1 MMPEDAPE
9 PRVDS
14 PKPEE
19 ETFRPSRGLILLG
32 VFFLLL
38 GAGAGLVM
46 SAATF
51 R

>member
-1 MMPEDAPE
+1 MMPNDAPE
-9 PRVDS
+9 PQAET

-19 ETFRPSRGLILLG
+19 ESFRPTRGLILLG

>member
-1 MMPEDAPE
+1 MTPEDTSERRGKP
-9 PRVDS
+9 DQ
-14 PKPEE
+14 PEE

-38 GAGAGLVM
+38 GAFAGFVM